1 VSRRLI
7 IPLAALALLVPVGA
21 VALDR
26 GSSGLDITSSLE
38 WCGVSGDA
46 VFCNISASFNLLEDG
61 EFYTATVTA
70 PDSTVQDLGRV
81 ATGGEGRTTASL
93 WVPFAGNGAYIVEIT
108 AWTRD
113 ADGEA
118 TRVAKEKGSSE
129 PSGASVQALQEA
141 TEQGALS
148 AVPVTEQGALSA
160 VPVTELEDSALLPD
174 CQSEGDDAP
183 AEGESGTPAGGGEP
197 ETPGQDPD
205 QPAGGAGGGGVDE
218 GDTTDSA
225 GSGGAGA
232 VADPS
237 APEDPAIPPAPG
249 SGADDALPACDETA
263 ADASG
268 S

>member
-38 WCGVSGDA
+38 WCGVSGDT

-141 TEQGALS
+141 
-148 AVPVTEQGALSA
+148 TEQGALSA